1 MTPEE
6 RRARKLR
13 QQRQAYAARAD
24 EMRALARAKREADP
38 ERARSQFR
46 QYYAKN
52 PEAFLERNRK
62 RRAALAAA
70 GSMPERWP
78 LFERDGW
85 TCYLCGRLTLPDAP
99 LRHPRCPTLDHVKPL
114 SRGGTNDASNLRC
127 ACLEC
132 NARKHAALPT

>member
-70 GSMPERWP
+70 GSTPERWP

-85 TCYLCGRLTLPDAP
+85 TCYLCGRLTLP
-99 LRHPRCPTLDHVKPL
+99 DHVKPL